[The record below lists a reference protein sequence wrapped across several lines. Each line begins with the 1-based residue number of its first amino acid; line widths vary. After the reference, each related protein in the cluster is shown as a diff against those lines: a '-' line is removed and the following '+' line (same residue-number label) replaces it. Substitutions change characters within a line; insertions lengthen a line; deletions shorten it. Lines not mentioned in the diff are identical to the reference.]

1 MGGSKSAIYEQSA
14 RLSNAEDAIKQLEH
28 AVAELR
34 KLYYR
39 ILAEDEYIEIEPTIA
54 STRRPLSIK
63 RTRQS

>member
-39 ILAEDEYIEIEPTIA
+39 ILAEDEYIEPTIA